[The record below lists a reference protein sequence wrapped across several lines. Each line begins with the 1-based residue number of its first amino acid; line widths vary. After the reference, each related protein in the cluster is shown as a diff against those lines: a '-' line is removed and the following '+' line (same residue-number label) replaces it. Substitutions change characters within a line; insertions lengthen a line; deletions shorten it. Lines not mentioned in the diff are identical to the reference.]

1 MTDNVVKFPQEPT
14 PDECLENLKGLLDEV
29 TIIGVTT
36 DGSIVIN
43 GNLGPSDAYM
53 LMAMGMSILLS
64 GAMGDDES
72 IH

>member
-1 MTDNVVKFPQEPT
+1 MIDNVVKSLQKPT
-14 PDECLENLKGLLDEV
+14 PDECLENMKGLLEEV

-53 LMAMGMSILLS
+53 LIAMGMSILLS
-64 GAMGDDES
+64 GAMGDDDA